1 MKKGCLLSFSMS
13 SAVTSLFFFKP
24 IIRGEHVVGE
34 GWAGVECCS
43 PPALDNLGHQG
54 KACTS
59 ILRLGLVLI
68 GNHRPVPAEIPMSN
82 DVPRYAS
89 RLIRLDAVAA
99 VPSHCKG
106 NPSDTACFVRCKTFS
121 NRRLAC
127 GCLPMIGARR
137 SVRACVGIIVT

>member
-1 MKKGCLLSFSMS
+1 MCWRRMVGRRVLLAPPQHS
-13 SAVTSLFFFKP
+13 TN
-24 IIRGEHVVGE
+24 VGH
-34 GWAGVECCS
+34 
-43 PPALDNLGHQG
+43 PG

-99 VPSHCKG
+99 VSSHCKG
-106 NPSDTACFVRCKTFS
+106 NPLAMASFFLCKTFP

-127 GCLPMIGARR
+127 GRLPMIGARR
-137 SVRACVGIIVT
+137 SVSDASLCWPSFDKK